1 MAVVNESDTKK
12 SKEES
17 YTKRVVSV
25 LVALL
30 WENKAHLPF
39 SVVCRCERDAMGRM
53 GSHSKER
60 LGGVNKRK
68 KERAVS
74 RVLQQMAGKLG
85 KSFTRTTQDRAP
97 SSTKIYDAFTWCWE
111 KGSFLLALSP
121 THLAIRILSYI
132 CTCMHMATYLTLQG
146 HHCSVGNGNLQ
157 IGYHQS
163 GKALCCYATLL
174 G

>member
-1 MAVVNESDTKK
+1 MQWEEWVHTQRSD
-12 SKEES
+12 
-17 YTKRVVSV
+17 
-25 LVALL
+25 
-30 WENKAHLPF
+30 W
-39 SVVCRCERDAMGRM
+39 D
-53 GSHSKER
+53 
-60 LGGVNKRK
+60 GVNKK

-85 KSFTRTTQDRAP
+85 KSFTRTNQDRAP
-97 SSTKIYDAFTWCWE
+97 SSTKIYDAFTYVE
-111 KGSFLLALSP
+111 KRDPFSLRCLPLTWQFVFF
-121 THLAIRILSYI
+121 HI